1 MRVHWHFLTR
11 VWRLNNFKNLKQ
23 NRKNTMSTIVRNLVK
38 SNFVRTPFGAF
49 NKNHVISITPTDTG
63 VAVFGSDNA
72 MLFWMQES
80 DAKKAQ
86 RVSHALS
93 NALIDNTPI
102 DWKSLGYDD
111 TPPK

>member
-1 MRVHWHFLTR
+1 
-11 VWRLNNFKNLKQ
+11 
-23 NRKNTMSTIVRNLVK
+23 MSTTVKKLVK

-63 VAVFGSDNA
+63 VAVFGDNNA

-93 NALIDNTPI
+93 NALIDNTAI
-102 DWKSLGYDD
+102 DWKNLGYDD
-111 TPPK
+111 TTPK

>member
-1 MRVHWHFLTR
+1 
-11 VWRLNNFKNLKQ
+11 
-23 NRKNTMSTIVRNLVK
+23 MSTIVRNLVK
-38 SNFVRTPFGAF
+38 SNFVRTPSGVF
-49 NKNHVISITPTDTG
+49 NKNHVISITATDTG
-63 VAVFGSDNA
+63 VAVFGGDNA

-93 NALIDNTPI
+93 NAVIDNTPI

-111 TPPK
+111 TSPK